1 MADNKDDWEDVPLE
15 AEIADSGVDDW
26 EDLPEKGD
34 FSKTRSAL
42 RGLGQGATFGFADEI
57 AGGFGSLGALFSDES
72 FADAYRRN
80 RDEARELNRLAKEAN
95 PKSFTTGNVAGGV
108 ASSLIPVA
116 GQIGRVG
123 QGATLGARVLGGIK
137 AGGTLG
143 ALAGAGSS
151 EADLT
156 KGELGQFAKDTA
168 ISGGTG
174 AALGGAIPLAGAA
187 ISRGT
192 KAIGNS
198 RPAQAIKEQLDDWI
212 IREKPNAEEIRA
224 ASKALG
230 IEPTPAMLKDS
241 KRLADLEDV
250 RSRSGSIFDRG
261 IRKKRAAVEEQ
272 LSKASRGILDEGS
285 DLSRYEVGE
294 RTRDIVSKNIKD
306 RFAPISESFDE
317 LASHTKHMDLPAASR
332 ERVARNIENIPELVK
347 FGGSIT
353 GESSKIA
360 KDFTRILRSGDVNAN
375 DLKQMK
381 TMLNESLRN
390 PNLNATDKRVLGVM
404 RDRLTNL
411 ENNTI
416 KRSAIRSARTE
427 GEGKTIGKSILDQ
440 LSGARTQYRE
450 GMQDLG
456 AFGKATQIKPK
467 GAGSSGFVKGLD
479 DIQTERLIEKMFP
492 LGNVDAR
499 TQTIKQFPEAA
510 RIMQQSR
517 IGDIG
522 RKVGDDA
529 RKFIREVDKLA
540 PEAASDLFG
549 PKGLQTVGNMKTV
562 TSSLPQK
569 LNTSGTS
576 EATRIIQGGLL
587 PFGKQVVADI
597 GNAALYKGM
606 VHSSNIAS
614 GLKKAVETT
623 PQVFGKYSG
632 VLQNAALRG
641 GNALNATN
649 YVLQQQDP
657 EYRQQ
662 MKSFFDD
669 QDDDWGE

>member
-1 MADNKDDWEDVPLE
+1 MADNKEDWEDVPV
-15 AEIADSGVDDW
+15 SNQGSDDW
-26 EDLPEKGD
+26 EDMPLKND
-34 FSKTRSAL
+34 FSGTRSAL
-42 RGLGQGATFGFADEI
+42 RGAGQGVTFGFADEM
-57 AGGFGSLGALFSDES
+57 AGGLSALGSVFSDEK
-72 FADAYRRN
+72 FGDAYKRS
-80 RDEARELNRLAKEAN
+80 RDEARELNRLAQEAN
-95 PKSFTTGNVAGGV
+95 PISFGTGAAVGGV
-108 ASSLIPVA
+108 GSSLIPVV
-116 GQIGRVG
+116 GQVGRLG
-123 QGATLGARVLGGIK
+123 QGATLGARVLGGMK
-137 AGGTLG
+137 
-143 ALAGAGSS
+143 AGAGLGAAAGVGMS

-156 KGELGQFAKDTA
+156 KGEIGGLAKDA
-168 ISGGTG
+168 AVSGAFGG
-174 AALGGAIPLAGAA
+174 AFGGAIPAAGAA
-187 ISRGT
+187 AG
-192 KAIGNS
+192 KAFSGAGKS
-198 RPAQAIKEQLDDWI
+198 AIKQFDDWI
-212 IREKPNAEEIRA
+212 IKEKPNADEIRA
-224 ASKALG
+224 AAKALG
-230 IEPTPAMLKDS
+230 IKPTPAMLKNS

-250 RSRSGSIFDRG
+250 RSRSGSLFDRG
-261 IRKKRAAVEEQ
+261 IRKNRAAVEDQ

-306 RFAPISESFDE
+306 RFGPISESFDE
-317 LASHTKHMDLPAASR
+317 LASHTKHMDLPSGSR

-427 GEGKTIGKSILDQ
+427 GEGKTIGKNILDQ

-510 RIMQQSR
+510 QIMRQSR

-522 RKVGDDA
+522 RKVGDDS

-549 PKGLQTVGNMKTV
+549 PQGLQAVGNMKTV

-587 PFGKQVVADI
+587 PFGKQVAVDI

-614 GLKKAVETT
+614 GLKKAVTTT

-649 YVLQQQDP
+649 YVLQQTDP
-657 EYRQQ
+657 EYREQ
-662 MKSFFDD
+662 MKDFFNED
-669 QDDDWGE
+669 QDDF